1 MVFRR
6 RKTFRKRRSLKKR
19 RTMRKRIMKG
29 GVIKYGEFSGLP
41 RTGEDVKTILGDL
54 DKNSFDEEAI
64 DFTKLATSN
73 PSSYPIF
80 WYKNAIWLTSSTYP
94 RSNSKFFIIN
104 KNGDKEIIDTKDP
117 EFQRNAI
124 LLKRRWPS
132 TASMNQ

>member
-41 RTGEDVKTILGDL
+41 QTGEQVRTILGTLERTD
-54 DKNSFDEEAI
+54 FDEDM
-64 DFTKLATSN
+64 DFTRVG
-73 PSSYPIF
+73 SSYPIF
-80 WYKNAIWLTSSTYP
+80 FYKDAIWLTSGAYP
-94 RSNSKFFIIN
+94 GSNSKFFIIN

>member
-41 RTGEDVKTILGDL
+41 QTGEQVRTILGTLERTD
-54 DKNSFDEEAI
+54 FDEDM
-64 DFTKLATSN
+64 DFTRVG
-73 PSSYPIF
+73 SSYPIF
-80 WYKNAIWLTSSTYP
+80 WYKDAIWLTSGTYP
-94 RSNSKFFIIN
+94 GSNSKFFIIN

>member
-6 RKTFRKRRSLKKR
+6 RKTFRKRRSLKKSLKKR

-41 RTGEDVKTILGDL
+41 QTGQDVKTILGDL
-54 DKNSFDEEAI
+54 DRNSFDEDM
-64 DFTKLATSN
+64 DFTRVG
-73 PSSYPIF
+73 SSYPIF
-80 WYKNAIWLTSSTYP
+80 FYKDAIWLTSGTYP
-94 RSNSKFFIIN
+94 GSNFKFNIIN
-104 KNGDKEIIDTKDP
+104 KNGNTEIIDTKNP

>member
-41 RTGEDVKTILGDL
+41 QTGEQVRTILGTLERTD
-54 DKNSFDEEAI
+54 FDEDM
-64 DFTKLATSN
+64 DFTRVG
-73 PSSYPIF
+73 SSYPIF
-80 WYKNAIWLTSSTYP
+80 FYKDAIWLTSGTYP
-94 RSNSKFFIIN
+94 GSNFKFNIIN
-104 KNGDKEIIDTKDP
+104 KNGNTEIIDTKNP

>member
-41 RTGEDVKTILGDL
+41 RTGEDVKIILGDL
-54 DKNSFDEEAI
+54 DRNSFDEEAI

-80 WYKNAIWLTSSTYP
+80 FYKDAIWLTSGTYP
-94 RSNSKFFIIN
+94 GSNFKFTIIN
-104 KNGDKEIIDTKDP
+104 KNGNKETIDTKDP